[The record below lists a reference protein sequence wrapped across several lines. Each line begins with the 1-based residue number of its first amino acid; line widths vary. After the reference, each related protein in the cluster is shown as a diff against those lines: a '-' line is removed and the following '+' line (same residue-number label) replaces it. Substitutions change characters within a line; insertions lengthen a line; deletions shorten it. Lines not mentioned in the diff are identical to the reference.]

1 MHDTR
6 TRHCLGKLLSISG
19 VNQGKGAR
27 SRPRTMRAWVSNTSS
42 NDTGAPP
49 IEAYKC
55 ERSCLR
61 VYYHAYI
68 LTFPLFLF
76 VFSYFPLSPL
86 LSSRFLLERIQWFTE
101 GITEFASQRKHRIK
115 AFAMQSVFPLSVE
128 TGWNFRI
135 DEARLLFKHFVVSSH
150 RFIAASRNADKLY
163 WKKCW
168 SNIVRTKLVSYFH
181 YYYNGRFSSN

>member
-27 SRPRTMRAWVSNTSS
+27 SRPRTMGAWVSNTSS

-49 IEAYKC
+49 IQAYKC

-68 LTFPLFLF
+68 LTSLSFRPFLF
-76 VFSYFPLSPL
+76 PAFSPSFVPFFIGKDTTVHGRDQGICLAKKASYKGFRNPIGILSFSL
-86 LSSRFLLERIQWFTE
+86 LKLPDRWSVCCSNISFLLI
-101 GITEFASQRKHRIK
+101 
-115 AFAMQSVFPLSVE
+115 
-128 TGWNFRI
+128 
-135 DEARLLFKHFVVSSH
+135 VSSKN
-150 RFIAASRNADKLY
+150 RGVVECWQNKLY
-163 WKKCW
+163 RKNVQLILYIQ
-168 SNIVRTKLVSYFH
+168 SSFLILD
-181 YYYNGRFSSN
+181 NGRFSSN

>member
-27 SRPRTMRAWVSNTSS
+27 SRPRTMGAWVSNTSS

-115 AFAMQSVFPLSVE
+115 AFAMQSVFPLCWNWLKLPDRRGASVVQ
-128 TGWNFRI
+128 TFR
-135 DEARLLFKHFVVSSH
+135 
-150 RFIAASRNADKLY
+150 RF
-163 WKKCW
+163 
-168 SNIVRTKLVSYFH
+168 
-181 YYYNGRFSSN
+181 FSSFHRGVEECWQIILEKTLK